1 MTDMA
6 EESGRL
12 GNIVITGFMGTGKT
26 TTGRMVAR
34 RLGREFVD
42 TDEVIEQR
50 HGSISE
56 IFENEGEDVFR
67 EMERALAAEL
77 SGQDGLV
84 IATGGRMLLD
94 PANAAALT
102 ATGRVYCLVASPQE
116 IFERVAGDT
125 KRIKRP
131 LLLVAD
137 PQRRIGELLAER
149 EAGYQSFE
157 QISTSGRS
165 SEDVADVLLR
175 LVRSAADEG
184 SSD

>member
-1 MTDMA
+1 MTDDT
-6 EESGRL
+6 GRQ

-26 TTGRMVAR
+26 TAGRLLAE
-34 RLGREFVD
+34 RLDRQFVD

-50 HGSISE
+50 HGSITE
-56 IFENEGEDVFR
+56 IFETEGEDAFR
-67 EMERALAAEL
+67 GLERALAAEL
-77 SGQDGLV
+77 GGQSGLV

-102 ATGRVYCLVASPQE
+102 ATGRVYCLVASPEE
-116 IFERVAGDT
+116 ILERVAGDT

-137 PQRRIGELLAER
+137 PQQRIGELLAER
-149 EAGYQSFE
+149 EAGYQAFE

-165 SEDVADVLLR
+165 SEEVAQVLLR
-175 LVRSAADEG
+175 LVRSPATGDR
-184 SSD
+184 SD